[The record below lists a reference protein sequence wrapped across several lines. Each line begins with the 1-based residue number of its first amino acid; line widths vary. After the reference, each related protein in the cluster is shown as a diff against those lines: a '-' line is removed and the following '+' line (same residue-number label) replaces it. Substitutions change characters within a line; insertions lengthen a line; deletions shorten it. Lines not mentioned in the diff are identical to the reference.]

1 MSNSPIAERISAL
14 VTPICAD
21 LGLDLYDCEYNGGQ
35 LTITIDTRL
44 PDAAPDPD
52 APTRLA
58 ARIAADSRE
67 SARVAAELATDDD
80 DEDED
85 DEGVGDEGDADGAD
99 DEPVKRG
106 PGITLDVL
114 ALATRLISRELDHA
128 DPINGHYTLE
138 VSSPGLERTLR
149 TPSHFRR
156 SVGTEVAIRLRDVN
170 KDERRVH
177 GVLTGATDDLFTV
190 TRPDGSERHIPYDQ
204 VDRARTVFTWG
215 PAPKPTKAKPKAKPA
230 GKASA
235 PPRTKN
241 TTTPTAATD
250 DTTEAPAP

>member
-67 SARVAAELATDDD
+67 SARLAADDD
-80 DEDED
+80 DEDDEVVD
-85 DEGVGDEGDADGAD
+85 DEGDAD

-170 KDERRVH
+170 KAERRVH

-215 PAPKPTKAKPKAKPA
+215 PAPKPPKPAKAKPA
-230 GKASA
+230 GKATA
-235 PPRTKN
+235 PPRTKKN